1 LARIECLSISNNL
14 TGAMTIISEV
24 NIDFWE
30 VILYTVCLVF
40 KHNEEVVER
49 KIRGTSAHMSFMD
62 DPKYNNNVYI
72 MGSIVF

>member
-49 KIRGTSAHMSFMD
+49 KIRGTFAHMSFMD